1 MLHNRKQFAARH
13 EETLPELP
21 PERPGGRP
29 AGGSSGFLIYSRHF
43 GIEGRPFSLVPDP
56 GFLFWSTN
64 HSRAYSMLEYA
75 LATFAPI
82 SVITGEIGAGK
93 TTLIRHLLGTAAPDL
108 RIGLVSNAHGE
119 RGQLLHWVLDALGQ
133 PLGRGLSYVERF
145 ARLEEALRR
154 ERDEGRH
161 TVLIF
166 DEAQNLSARML
177 EELRCLSNLN
187 DEYDELL
194 QIVLVGQP
202 ELNEIIA
209 RPRMLQFAQRVSAQ
223 FHLSGMQPEAV
234 PLYIAHRLHVAGARR
249 KIFTRNACRLI
260 AEASNGLP
268 RVINQICD
276 YALVYAFAADSRT
289 VDADTV
295 RQVVADRKIQA
306 LSGAAAPAA

>member
-1 MLHNRKQFAARH
+1 VTVLHNRKQFAPKYDDTSGQQA
-13 EETLPELP
+13 PQP
-21 PERPGGRP
+21 RP
-29 AGGSSGFLIYSRHF
+29 AGGSSSFLIYSNHF
-43 GIEGRPFSLVPDP
+43 GISGRPFSLVPDP

-93 TTLIRHLLGTAAPDL
+93 TTLIRHLLSAAAPDL
-108 RIGLVSNAHGE
+108 RIGLVSNAHGD
-119 RGQLLHWVLDALGQ
+119 RGQLLHWVLDSLGQ
-133 PLGRGLSYVERF
+133 PLGRGLSYVQRF
-145 ARLEEALRR
+145 SQLEEFLRG
-154 ERDEGRH
+154 ERAQGRH

-166 DEAQNLSARML
+166 DEAQNLSAKML

-187 DEYDELL
+187 DENDEIL

-223 FHLSGMQPEAV
+223 FHLSGMPAEAV
-234 PLYIAHRLHVAGARR
+234 APYIAHRLYVAGAKR
-249 KIFTRNACRLI
+249 KIFTRGACELI
-260 AEASNGLP
+260 AAASNGLP

-276 YALVYAFAADSRT
+276 YALVYAFAEDEKT
-289 VDADTV
+289 VDADV
-295 RQVVADRKIQA
+295 IRQVIADRKIQS
-306 LSGAAAPAA
+306 LSGAATPIA

>member
-1 MLHNRKQFAARH
+1 MLHNRKPALEKHDDPSENGDRQI
-13 EETLPELP
+13 
-21 PERPGGRP
+21 RPV
-29 AGGSSGFLIYSRHF
+29 GGSSSFLIYSSHF
-43 GIEGRPFSLVPDP
+43 GIKGRPFSLVPDP
-56 GFLFWSTN
+56 GFLFWSTD

-93 TTLIRHLLGTAAPDL
+93 TTLIRHLLTNAAPDL
-108 RIGLVSNAHGE
+108 RIGLVSNAHGD
-119 RGQLLHWVLDALGQ
+119 RGQLLHWVLDSLGQ
-133 PLGRGLSYVERF
+133 PLGRGLSYVQRF
-145 ARLEEALRR
+145 SQLETFLHS

-166 DEAQNLSARML
+166 DEAQNLSAKML

-187 DEYDELL
+187 DENDELL

-223 FHLSGMQPEAV
+223 FHLSGMPPEAV
-234 PLYIAHRLHVAGARR
+234 APYIAHRLYVAGAKR
-249 KIFTRNACRLI
+249 KIFTRGACELI
-260 AEASNGLP
+260 ASASNGLP

-276 YALVYAFAADSRT
+276 YALVYAFAEDEKT
-289 VDADTV
+289 VDADII
-295 RQVVADRKIQA
+295 RQVITDRKIQS
-306 LSGAAAPAA
+306 LSGVSSTSHQA